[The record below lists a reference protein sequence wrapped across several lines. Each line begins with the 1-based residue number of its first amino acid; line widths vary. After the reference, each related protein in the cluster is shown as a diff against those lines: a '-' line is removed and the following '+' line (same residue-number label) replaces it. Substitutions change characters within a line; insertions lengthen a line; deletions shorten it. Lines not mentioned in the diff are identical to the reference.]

1 MGIFKDD
8 ESKEL
13 AENMTKQAEDQDLS
27 SLFQEDDSTE
37 TESLDD
43 ANVDKD
49 LLDQIFS
56 GDQNDSDDLDKELEA
71 QFAEDNTDDSLDD
84 DLDKLLGEI
93 ESIEDEAKESAA
105 KEETKMN
112 KKKKKEKK
120 QPEPVVEETPVEEAK
135 KEEKD
140 DKVEKEEKVE
150 TTVSSDATTVISEGT
165 TIEGG
170 ITSEVSIE
178 VMGTI
183 KGDIESKGKVAING
197 TVNGSVTAAEIYV
210 NTPRLEGALC
220 SEGTV
225 QISDGTV
232 VVGDIIGA
240 SAYIAGAVKGNIDV
254 NGAITLDSSAI
265 IKGDINAKS
274 IQVNE
279 GAILDGHCIL
289 SYSDIDIDAVFEEKK

>member
-1 MGIFKDD
+1 MGIFKDDD

-13 AENMTKQAEDQDLS
+13 AENMTKQTEDQDLS

-37 TESLDD
+37 AEALDD

-93 ESIEDEAKESAA
+93 ESIEDAAKESAA

-120 QPEPVVEETPVEEAK
+120 QPEPVVEETPVEEPK
-135 KEEKD
+135 KEEKE
-140 DKVEKEEKVE
+140 DKVEKVE

>member
-1 MGIFKDD
+1 MGIFKDDD

-13 AENMTKQAEDQDLS
+13 AENMTKQAEDQDLG

-37 TESLDD
+37 AEALDD

-71 QFAEDNTDDSLDD
+71 QFAEDNTDDNLDD

-93 ESIEDEAKESAA
+93 ESIEDAAKESAA

-120 QPEPVVEETPVEEAK
+120 QPESVVEETPVEEPK
-135 KEEKD
+135 KEEK
-140 DKVEKEEKVE
+140 EE

>member
-13 AENMTKQAEDQDLS
+13 AESMAKQAEDKDLS
-27 SLFQEDDSTE
+27 SLFQEDDGAE
-37 TESLDD
+37 AIDD

-56 GDQNDSDDLDKELEA
+56 NDQNDSDDLDKELEA
-71 QFAEDNTDDSLDD
+71 QFAEDNAGDNLDD

-93 ESIEDEAKESAA
+93 ESIEDAAKESVA
-105 KEETKMN
+105 KEETKLN

-120 QPEPVVEETPVEEAK
+120 QPESVVEEVVVEEPK
-135 KEEKD
+135 
-140 DKVEKEEKVE
+140 KEEKVE
-150 TTVSSDATTVISEGT
+150 MAANSVSAEATTVISEGT

-170 ITSEVSIE
+170 ITSEVSID

-225 QISDGTV
+225 QISEDTV
-232 VVGDIIGA
+232 VVGDIVGA

-254 NGAITLDSSAI
+254 NGSITLDSTAI

-289 SYSDIDIDAVFEEKK
+289 SYSDINIDAVFEGKK

>member
-1 MGIFKDD
+1 M
-8 ESKEL
+8 
-13 AENMTKQAEDQDLS
+13 
-27 SLFQEDDSTE
+27 
-37 TESLDD
+37 
-43 ANVDKD
+43 
-49 LLDQIFS
+49 
-56 GDQNDSDDLDKELEA
+56 
-71 QFAEDNTDDSLDD
+71 
-84 DLDKLLGEI
+84 
-93 ESIEDEAKESAA
+93 
-105 KEETKMN
+105 
-112 KKKKKEKK
+112 
-120 QPEPVVEETPVEEAK
+120 
-135 KEEKD
+135 
-140 DKVEKEEKVE
+140 
-150 TTVSSDATTVISEGT
+150 ISEGT

-225 QISDGTV
+225 QISEGTV

>member
-1 MGIFKDD
+1 MGIFKDDD

-13 AENMTKQAEDQDLS
+13 AENMTKQTEDQDLS

-37 TESLDD
+37 AEALDD

-93 ESIEDEAKESAA
+93 ESIEDAAKESAA

-120 QPEPVVEETPVEEAK
+120 QPEPVVEETPVEEPK
-135 KEEKD
+135 KEEK
-140 DKVEKEEKVE
+140 EE